1 MNVNKRSTQ
10 SAYIIVGKIVDNTSV
25 TGHRANLFWRI
36 ANFIGRDIKEKNES
50 KKPVVVIRLLLIAT
64 ILYFSANILLCV
76 PKISMG
82 IILFSVSVFA
92 VFVGLFAMSY
102 YCSSFATLLMFNAGM
117 IVWVWAI
124 LHFLG
129 WNVGVQHFLMVLLVL
144 CFFATYRHY
153 ALKCLYALFLCALR
167 ILFFYLYHSRTP
179 VMPLS
184 SSDETALQV
193 LNTLTIFLCIS
204 IVSLVFSRDSQKLEC
219 KLVEYNAQLEK
230 LANTDTLTGLYNRRK
245 AMQYMESLTQDNGLT
260 DFSMC
265 ICDIDFFK
273 RVNDQYGHDFGDEV
287 LRAVSQ
293 IFLETMTGRDFVA
306 RWGGEEFLLLF
317 VGCNGDVAYQKLSQL
332 RRKIKD
338 MRVKKGDVEIGITMT
353 YGLTEY
359 DFNHDLNASLVRADE
374 NLYIGKE
381 QGRDRIIY

>member
-1 MNVNKRSTQ
+1 MDNRS
-10 SAYIIVGKIVDNTSV
+10 A
-25 TGHRANLFWRI
+25 TGSRANIFCRI
-36 ANFIGRDIKEKNES
+36 ASFIGKDIKAKNES
-50 KKPVVVIRLLLIAT
+50 KKPVVVIRLLLVAT

-76 PKISMG
+76 PKISME
-82 IILFSVSVFA
+82 IILFSVAVFA

-102 YCSSFATLLMFNAGM
+102 YCSSMTTLFMFNVGM

-144 CFFATYRHY
+144 CFFATYQHY
-153 ALKCLYALFLCALR
+153 TAKCLYAVFLGALR
-167 ILFFYLYHSRTP
+167 IMFFCLYHSSTP

-184 SSDETALQV
+184 SADETALQI

-204 IVSLVFSRDSQKLEC
+204 IISLVFSRDSQKLEY
-219 KLVEYNAQLEK
+219 KLVEYNTQLEK
-230 LANTDTLTGLYNRRK
+230 LANTDTLTGLFNRRK
-245 AMQYMESLTQDNGLT
+245 AMEYMECLTQSGSRA
-260 DFSMC
+260 DFSVC
-265 ICDIDFFK
+265 ICDIDLFK

-287 LRAVSQ
+287 LKAVAK
-293 IFLETMTGRDFVA
+293 ILLESMTGRDFVA

-317 VGCNGDVAYQKLSQL
+317 VDCNGDEAFQKLSRL
-332 RRKIKD
+332 RQKIKE
-338 MRVKKGDVEIGITMT
+338 MRVKKGAVEIGITMT

-374 NLYIGKE
+374 NLYLGKE